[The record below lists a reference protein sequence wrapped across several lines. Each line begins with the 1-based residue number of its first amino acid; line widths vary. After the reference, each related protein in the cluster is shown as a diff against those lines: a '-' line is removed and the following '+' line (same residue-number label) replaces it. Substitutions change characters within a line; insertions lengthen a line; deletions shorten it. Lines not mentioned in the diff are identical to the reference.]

1 MALGV
6 KKITESVIENNRA
19 LTTIGNYMPMEDYI
33 DVNDN
38 SAIDEGG
45 LFTAT
50 SASGGIIRMKD
61 NTCENNQARINADR
75 SIEYNSITSNL
86 LIKSC
91 VITDKIKDNNVT
103 IEKLSHELQNLLKDL
118 EAKVRALSDELKN
131 IKDVLNLLD
140 KRVTN
145 LEIDMALLKER
156 LDKLEKALKELENR
170 LMKLIKELQDRITAL
185 EEFVKNEI
193 ARLEKMIIDLE
204 NKLKLYIDSKF
215 ENIEKQLNNVVF
227 HDGMKSV
234 GSKYGGT
241 ELINLHCTGDIEG
254 NRVYFMTYQDL
265 AEAYIPGED
274 MQPGDIVAMRED
286 GLVYKAN
293 AFDQCI
299 VGVISNEFANCLG
312 ATAEEIKKGSK
323 VAVGTIGKIHVNV
336 RGPVKL
342 GQQIHVMGADSGVG
356 SASWTTI
363 NSIGK
368 ALETIECGTNEINKV
383 LVQIRPM

>member
-6 KKITESVIENNRA
+6 KKITESVIENGRA
-19 LTTIGNYMPMEDYI
+19 LTTIGNYMPMGDYI
-33 DVNDN
+33 DLNDN

-45 LFTAT
+45 LFTAL
-50 SASGGIIRMKD
+50 SASGGVVRIKD
-61 NTCENNQARINADR
+61 NSCNYNQARINADK
-75 SIEYNSITSNL
+75 SIEYNSITQDL
-86 LIKSC
+86 LQKDC
-91 VITDKIKDNNVT
+91 VITDKIKEANVT
-103 IEKLSHELQNLLKDL
+103 IEKLSYDLQKKLKDFESAIALLKMD
-118 EAKVRALSDELKN
+118 VSNLKE
-131 IKDVLNLLD
+131 IVDSLD
-140 KRVTN
+140 KRLDN
-145 LEIDMALLKER
+145 LEIKVANLKER
-156 LDKLEKALKELENR
+156 LDYLDKKINDLEKELKDLIKKLE
-170 LMKLIKELQDRITAL
+170 DRINQL
-185 EEFVKNEI
+185 EQFIKDEI
-193 ARLEKMIIDLE
+193 ARIEKLIADLESRLEKHIND
-204 NKLKLYIDSKF
+204 K
-215 ENIEKQLNNVVF
+215 IEQLAKQMANVVQ
-227 HDGMKSV
+227 HNGLNSIGQKH
-234 GSKYGGT
+234 GGT

-265 AEAYIPGED
+265 AEAYKPGED

-293 AFDQCI
+293 AFDQCV

-312 ATAEEIKKGSK
+312 ATIEEIENGSK
-323 VAVGTIGKIHVNV
+323 VAVGTIGKIHVSV

-342 GQQIHVMGADSGVG
+342 GQQIHVIGADSGIG